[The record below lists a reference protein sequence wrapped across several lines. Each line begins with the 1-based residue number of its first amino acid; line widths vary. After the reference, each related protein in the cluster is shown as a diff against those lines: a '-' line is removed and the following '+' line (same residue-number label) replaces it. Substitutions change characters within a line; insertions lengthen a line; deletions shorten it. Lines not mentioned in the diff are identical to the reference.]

1 MVASLLGCCYIVAR
15 DCYLVNMLLLGGCR
29 GVLSDFYGVARE
41 LLDNNNVVDL
51 WFLACSGFYGDV
63 RWLQACSGCF
73 P

>member
-1 MVASLLGCCYIVAR
+1 MLG
-15 DCYLVNMLLLGGCR
+15 
-29 GVLSDFYGVARE
+29 DFYGVARE